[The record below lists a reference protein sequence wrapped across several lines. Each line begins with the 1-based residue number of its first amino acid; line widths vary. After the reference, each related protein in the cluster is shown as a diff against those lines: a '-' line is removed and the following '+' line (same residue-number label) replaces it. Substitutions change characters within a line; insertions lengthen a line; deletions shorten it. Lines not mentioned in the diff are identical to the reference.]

1 MTKHIA
7 QADLANMDNRHR
19 VNFINS
25 LSGYKSANLIGT
37 SSRKNEDN
45 LAIVSSVVHLGAN
58 PPLIGF
64 IMRPDSVERHTLEN
78 IEETGVYT
86 INHVSQ
92 SIVKAAHQ
100 TAARY
105 DRKVSEFEATGLTPD
120 RCNGFHAPFVKES
133 PLSMGVKLVEITNIT
148 HNGTDF
154 VIGEI
159 QWIQTNEEAIQEDGF
174 IDLNT
179 LETVA
184 VSGLDSYHSASRLFR
199 LSYAKPDKA
208 LEEIPLK
215 GADTSDE

>member
-1 MTKHIA
+1 
-7 QADLANMDNRHR
+7 
-19 VNFINS
+19 
-25 LSGYKSANLIGT
+25 
-37 SSRKNEDN
+37 
-45 LAIVSSVVHLGAN
+45 
-58 PPLIGF
+58 
-64 IMRPDSVERHTLEN
+64 
-78 IEETGVYT
+78 
-86 INHVSQ
+86 
-92 SIVKAAHQ
+92 
-100 TAARY
+100 
-105 DRKVSEFEATGLTPD
+105 
-120 RCNGFHAPFVKES
+120 
-133 PLSMGVKLVEITNIT
+133 MGVKLVEITNIT

-215 GADTSDE
+215 GADTYNE